1 MSADYNR
8 SRSNRANRRSNR
20 QAPSRG
26 VAVAVALGG
35 VVFLCVCVAIAL
47 IFIPNRG
54 SSTPGTDAP
63 QVDTRNPTLV
73 IAHSPEKAA
82 LIKTLADGF
91 NSQRQRTPDGKTMEI
106 RLLEMTPEDMVNR
119 ALVGDA
125 AFQAVT
131 PDSSLWLD
139 QLNRRWAQAQPAQ
152 AEGAGAG
159 AIARTLTG
167 EPVRYAVSPIV
178 IAAWEDVAR
187 GLGWPDAAVS
197 WSTLQSKAQSDP
209 NFRWSHPST
218 AYASGLLATLAEFY
232 AGAGVQ
238 RGLTADM
245 AQDQKTVDYVSAIE
259 KTVKYYG
266 EAELAVMQRVA
277 QDRKAL
283 DAFVVSE
290 QLVTAFN
297 RGTFGSQ
304 SDKLVA
310 LYPAEGTFWADHPL
324 ALLETPA
331 LTDNQRRTFQA
342 FREYLAG
349 PETQKVV
356 LDAGYRPADLSLSL
370 TAEGSPFTLANGV
383 DPKQPQTTLQLP
395 AADVVQVVQ
404 NVWALTKRKT
414 NVFLVVD
421 TSGSMQGSKLN
432 GAQTALRTFLAQI
445 PSDQEKVGLVEFNTG
460 VANIIELDTLGKN
473 RATLNQAV
481 DGLRANGNTALLDA
495 VRTAYNRLQENGDPE
510 RINAIVAMTDGREN
524 ASVVSLRQLVDEIR
538 QGNQAVPVVIFAIAY
553 GGDADYNV
561 LQAIADASGGQ
572 VREGNEETIRE
583 LYKILSSYF

>member
-1 MSADYNR
+1 MKRQTDRRNVGNR
-8 SRSNRANRRSNR
+8 NLT
-20 QAPSRG
+20 
-26 VAVAVALGG
+26 VAIVLGG
-35 VVFLCVCVAIAL
+35 ALILCVCVAVAL
-47 IFIPNRG
+47 IFFPANRTT
-54 SSTPGTDAP
+54 TPGANTP
-63 QVDTRNPTLV
+63 QADNRNPTLV

-82 LIKTLADGF
+82 LFKALTDGF
-91 NSQRQRTPDGKTMEI
+91 NSKRQRTPDGQAMEI
-106 RLLEMTPEDMVNR
+106 RLLELTPEEMVNR
-119 ALVGDA
+119 ALTGETG
-125 AFQAVT
+125 FQAIT

-139 QLNRRWAQAQPAQ
+139 QLNRRWAQSQPATG
-152 AEGAGAG
+152 ESGAG

-167 EPVRYAVSPIV
+167 EPVRYAISPIV
-178 IAAWEDVAR
+178 IAAWEDTAR
-187 GLGWPDAAVS
+187 SLGWPGQPVG
-197 WSTLQSKAQSDP
+197 WSALQSRGQSDA

-238 RGLTADM
+238 RGLTAEL
-245 AQDQKTVDYVSAIE
+245 AQDKKTVDYVAAIE
-259 KTVKYYG
+259 KTIKYYG
-266 EAELAVMQRVA
+266 EAELAVMQRVS

-290 QLVTAFN
+290 QLVIAFN
-297 RGTFGSQ
+297 TGKFGKQ
-304 SDKLVA
+304 ADKLVA

-342 FREYLAG
+342 FREYLSTA
-349 PETQKVV
+349 ETQQQV
-356 LDAGYRPADLSLSL
+356 LAAGYRPADLGLSL
-370 TAEGSPFTLANGV
+370 TGQGSPFSTANGV

-395 AADVVQVVQ
+395 TADVVQVVQ

-421 TSGSMQGSKLN
+421 TSGSMQGAKLDS
-432 GAQTALRTFLAQI
+432 AKAALKTFLAQI

-460 VANIIELDTLGKN
+460 VTNIIELDPLADN
-473 RATLNQAV
+473 RGTLNETV

-495 VRTAYNRLQENGDPE
+495 VRTAYTRLQQNGDPE

-524 ASVVSLRQLVDEIR
+524 ASMISLRQLVDEIR
-538 QGNQAVPVVIFAIAY
+538 AGNQKLPVVIFCIAY
-553 GGDADYNV
+553 GRDADYNV
-561 LQAIADASGGQ
+561 LQSIADASGGQ